1 MENEVMFNE
10 GTQSLSM
17 EPAMGGELMPVN
29 NPEFNGQPSGLEMAA
44 SVAVTMAVGYGIG
57 KLGEILFEKVIGPAA
72 KKVGNKFDEK
82 MAKKKAKK
90 KSKKDVCQPVNPTE
104 EEFEEGE
111 FTEIDDPDENQ
122 DEQTLPKKGMRNKSI
137 DAMRKKRKH

>member
-1 MENEVMFNE
+1 MENEVMFDN

-29 NPEFNGQPSGLEMAA
+29 NGPEFNGQPSGLEMAA

-72 KKVGNKFDEK
+72 KKVGDKFDEK

-90 KSKKDVCQPVNPTE
+90 SKKEEDILEGNFKKIDDENEDV
-104 EEFEEGE
+104 
-111 FTEIDDPDENQ
+111 DPDENQ

>member
-17 EPAMGGELMPVN
+17 EPTNGGELMPVN

-57 KLGEILFEKVIGPAA
+57 KLGEVLFEKVIGPAA
-72 KKVGNKFDEK
+72 KKVGKKFDEK

-90 KSKKDVCQPVNPTE
+90 SKKE
-104 EEFEEGE
+104 EDILEGN
-111 FTEIDDPDENQ
+111 FKKIDDENEDVDLDESQ
-122 DEQTLPKKGMRNKSI
+122 DEQTLSKKGMRNKSI

>member
-57 KLGEILFEKVIGPAA
+57 KLGEVLFEKVIGPAA
-72 KKVGNKFDEK
+72 KKVGDKFDEK

-90 KSKKDVCQPVNPTE
+90 KSKKDEDILEGDFKKIDENE
-104 EEFEEGE
+104 EVD
-111 FTEIDDPDENQ
+111 TDENQ
-122 DEQTLPKKGMRNKSI
+122 DEQTLPKKGMKNKSI

>member
-1 MENEVMFNE
+1 MFNE

-17 EPAMGGELMPVN
+17 EPAQGGELMPVN

-90 KSKKDVCQPVNPTE
+90 KSKKDE
-104 EEFEEGE
+104 DILEGD
-111 FTEIDDPDENQ
+111 FKKIDENEDVDPDENQ

>member
-57 KLGEILFEKVIGPAA
+57 KLGEVLFEKVIGPAA

-90 KSKKDVCQPVNPTE
+90 SKKEEDILEGNFKKIDDENEDV
-104 EEFEEGE
+104 
-111 FTEIDDPDENQ
+111 DPDENQ